1 MTMNSV
7 RSVSCVI
14 RFLGYEFSEYGLDVL
29 GYTELDPRERPD
41 PMAVV
46 FPKVQNVYLF
56 TLKS

>member
-1 MTMNSV
+1 MNSV
-7 RSVSCVI
+7 RSKNCVI

-46 FPKVQNVYLF
+46 FPKVQNAYLF
-56 TLKS
+56 A